1 MKVKISY
8 TVDLQEIP
16 ERVDP
21 LFEKI
26 VKNVQESF
34 ELSKDLK
41 SVKDNSIDGS
51 LRHIEKLRN
60 LLLESELLLSDCQ
73 DMLSGYLHI
82 LTSDQ
87 QQEEQEQ

>member
-1 MKVKISY
+1 MRGF
-8 TVDLQEIP
+8 DNEIAALVQATML
-16 ERVDP
+16 ERGINIR
-21 LFEKI
+21 LGTEI
-26 VKNVQESF
+26 
-34 ELSKDLK
+34 
-41 SVKDNSIDGS
+41 G
-51 LRHIEKLRN
+51 HIEKLRN